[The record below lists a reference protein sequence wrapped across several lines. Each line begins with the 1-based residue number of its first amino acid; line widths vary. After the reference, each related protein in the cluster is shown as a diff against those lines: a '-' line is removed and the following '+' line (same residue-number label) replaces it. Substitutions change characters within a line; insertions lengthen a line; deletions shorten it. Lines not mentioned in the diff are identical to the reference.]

1 MISLDISLEYW
12 IAGRRCRK
20 LKRKVNHQKT
30 ILLAPHGPFMI
41 VAIAPADVE
50 ILFAFL
56 LDMVTALQQKSNITI
71 FSWYPI
77 IFHSQATNI
86 LSALRLSEQLMESDA
101 KQFVLFQHEYLEQ
114 YKDYEASEAM
124 RRMDELKVEAVRNLL
139 KGGVELKNRLT
150 YI

>member
-30 ILLAPHGPFMI
+30 ILRAAHGPFMI
-41 VAIAPADVE
+41 VAIAPADDE

-56 LDMVTALQQKSNITI
+56 FDMVTALQQKSNITI

-114 YKDYEASEAM
+114 YKDYEASEEM
-124 RRMDELKVEAVRNLL
+124 RRMEKLKREGLMSLL
-139 KGGVELKNRLT
+139 LGNIESWNKVIK
-150 YI
+150 I